1 MTLPTQT
8 SKTGGVETAW
18 APALPQTCAE
28 YWRGRGQGHAWA
40 TVVPGVGHLASL
52 GVCSPLRRLT
62 PGRAPLGRGMQGSA
76 SEPAT
81 PPGRAPRE
89 GGTVPPRAR
98 RRVAQSLSHKV
109 EGSERAPRAYWP
121 SGSGAGATPQRV
133 ELRSIGVTG
142 AGCRPER
149 SGRGAWRAPHGTG
162 AVGRVCLWTRR
173 APWSLGPRRL
183 PFRSRCQALQAA
195 LSPPPRAFSPV
206 RSRARAARG
215 AGRRRREQPVV

>member
-1 MTLPTQT
+1 M
-8 SKTGGVETAW
+8 
-18 APALPQTCAE
+18 
-28 YWRGRGQGHAWA
+28 
-40 TVVPGVGHLASL
+40 ASL
-52 GVCSPLRRLT
+52 GVCSPLRKEADTRQ
-62 PGRAPLGRGMQGSA
+62 GSLGTQGSA

-81 PPGRAPRE
+81 WPGRAPRE
-89 GGTVPPRAR
+89 GGTVPPRE

-109 EGSERAPRAYWP
+109 EGSERAPPARWP
-121 SGSGAGATPQRV
+121 SGSGAGTTPQRV
-133 ELRSIGVTG
+133 ALRSIGGYRCGVPGRRG
-142 AGCRPER
+142 AGEEPGGL
-149 SGRGAWRAPHGTG
+149 SPGTG

-173 APWSLGPRRL
+173 APRSLEPRRL

>member
-1 MTLPTQT
+1 MRSTDEEGAKATRGPLWSQESVTWPLW
-8 SKTGGVETAW
+8 EC
-18 APALPQTCAE
+18 APLLE
-28 YWRGRGQGHAWA
+28 
-40 TVVPGVGHLASL
+40 
-52 GVCSPLRRLT
+52 RRLT

-109 EGSERAPRAYWP
+109 EGSERAPPACWP

-142 AGCRPER
+142 AGCQTGEERER
-149 SGRGAWRAPHGTG
+149 SLEGSPRDWGRGSGLSVDPPGAPKSGAAATPVPQSLPGTP
-162 AVGRVCLWTRR
+162 GRTF
-173 APWSLGPRRL
+173 PSSPRL
-183 PFRSRCQALQAA
+183 
-195 LSPPPRAFSPV
+195 LSSEEP
-206 RSRARAARG
+206 G
-215 AGRRRREQPVV
+215 AGGAGGGAAAEGTASCLKSF

>member
-1 MTLPTQT
+1 M
-8 SKTGGVETAW
+8 
-18 APALPQTCAE
+18 
-28 YWRGRGQGHAWA
+28 
-40 TVVPGVGHLASL
+40 ASL
-52 GVCSPLRRLT
+52 GVCSPLRKEADTRQ
-62 PGRAPLGRGMQGSA
+62 GSLGTQGSA

-89 GGTVPPRAR
+89 GGTVPPRER

-109 EGSERAPRAYWP
+109 EGSERAPPACWP

-133 ELRSIGVTG
+133 ALRSIGGTG
-142 AGCRPER
+142 AGCQAGEERER
-149 SGRGAWRAPHGTG
+149 SLEGSPPPPGTG

-173 APWSLGPRRL
+173 APRSLGPRRL